1 MDFQSLQKLRFF
13 LAIVFPFV
21 GRNLITPEQ
30 AEWLL
35 RHRAEIVTHTLRNS
49 KLAEPAVLNETLVR
63 ARA

>member
-30 AEWLL
+30 REWLSSP
-35 RHRAEIVTHTLRNS
+35 APEIVTHTRAQLETGH
-49 KLAEPAVLNETLVR
+49 EPAAFERDLWYG
-63 ARA
+63 